1 MAVWRCRRSRTAAPI
16 PYCSSWRDVPP
27 PPSRPSSSVVIR
39 VLLWMGEGVVRAA
52 GAGPTGE
59 ADTEATPPPADAIV
73 PPPPHAAAIVV
84 VLGEL
89 APGEEDVHGI
99 YVWYVYS
106 RFEVDS
112 FGRAIWYYLL

>member
-1 MAVWRCRRSRTAAPI
+1 M
-16 PYCSSWRDVPP
+16 
-27 PPSRPSSSVVIR
+27 
-39 VLLWMGEGVVRAA
+39 RAA
-52 GAGPTGE
+52 AAGPTGE